1 MDRIALDIE
10 NFYKTQQKNRER
22 KDILES
28 FKKYPLLKVSM
39 SLKDSSSSI
48 LTLYLELTVWNN
60 KDYYF
65 KQIRYYSNEED
76 FFKDLKFFTEK
87 KKYDC
92 LCIVKSIESSVV
104 WC

>member
-1 MDRIALDIE
+1 MGRIALDIE
-10 NFYKTQQKNRER
+10 NFYETQQKNRER

-48 LTLYLELTVWNN
+48 LTLYLELAVWYN
-60 KDYYF
+60 KNYHY
-65 KQIRYYSNEED
+65 KQNRYYSNEED

-92 LCIVKSIESSVV
+92 LCIVKSIESSVI